1 MRAVAR
7 SSVAVLLAGMISIT
21 SASLGD
27 SSSLANQMEATNS
40 NVPVPAHH
48 NNFCGRFP
56 ANKEPVYYRFTG
68 GNLTETYR
76 NATYQG
82 REKWNDE
89 DTDVK
94 LAGTGSTSAVNVS
107 IYAVTSNN
115 NAWAWVGVSS
125 APCATADS
133 NGLWQGNSVILTYN
147 RSTMNSIDNVDKAV
161 VAAHEFGHTLG
172 MAHPG
177 AMNCTTSIV
186 CQGTAKFTHRTTP
199 STSDVN
205 HLNELYN

>member
-1 MRAVAR
+1 M
-7 SSVAVLLAGMISIT
+7 T
-21 SASLGD
+21 SD
-27 SSSLANQMEATNS
+27 NR
-40 NVPVPAHH
+40 VIPAHH
-48 NNFCGRFP
+48 NTFCGRFP

-94 LAGTGSTSAVNVS
+94 LAGTGSTTAVNVS
-107 IYAVTSNN
+107 IYAVESNN
-115 NAWAWVGVSS
+115 NAWAWVGVSG
-125 APCATADS
+125 APCATVDS
-133 NGLWQGNSVILTYN
+133 NGFWQGNSAILTYN

-177 AMNCTTSIV
+177 AHGCTTSIM
-186 CQGTAKFTHRTTP
+186 CQGAPKFTHRPTP
-199 STSDVN
+199 STSDVD
-205 HLNELYN
+205 HLNDLYN